1 MSSHQKN
8 LNYALEYMKCKLN
21 PLYFIEKYIKIP
33 TAGGAQPIASED
45 LWYKTNKYRLWIK
58 SLYKFK
64 KVISLFPRQTG
75 KTTLA
80 LALDLWYANF
90 YGLKIGFVTIDKAR
104 ALDAISRIRFMH
116 DHLPIWLKTPAE
128 KSTSTRLLYFKLEN
142 GAHIR
147 TAYVSSTTP
156 PESIFRGL
164 SLPVLSLDEL
174 AFVPHADLMLGS
186 IGPAYSKASR
196 EAEEA
201 GMPHGIQIFSTPN
214 GAQGLF
220 YDMYMNGTPVEELL
234 VDPTDNKCD
243 QFLPD
248 DELHKIV
255 NQPGRNGYVIIKLN
269 WREVYDETW
278 YEEQKRTLNFDRRKI
293 AQEIDLVFLGSSNS
307 VFDDEIFIKLKP
319 ASSYYTKSLFNN
331 AQLKIL
337 EDLDPNDFYVIGV
350 DTAASSSDNADYSA
364 ISIWNATHNKQ
375 VGELKK
381 RIPVLKHY
389 AKVIKE
395 IVLFMINDLLIDED
409 RIRLAIERN
418 SYGLGVIEELIYDEE
433 YGDLF
438 TRIIYYSE
446 VKKEMVPGLHTSPS
460 TRPILINNLI
470 QTVNETPE
478 SIRGPETIN
487 ELRTLEQKANGR
499 IEAARGFHDDLVM
512 ATAFAITVRKRL
524 IKEGVLETS
533 DTPIAPVK
541 LDSILT
547 RTIVQNETSEEEIE
561 TQIITDASNKSKP
574 NSKLDYS
581 IYNVF

>member
-1 MSSHQKN
+1 MASYQED

-21 PLYFIEKYIKIP
+21 PLYFIEKYVKIS
-33 TAGGAQPIASED
+33 TAGGPKPIASEE
-45 LWYKTNKYRLWIK
+45 LWFKTNKYRLWIK
-58 SLYKFK
+58 ALYKFK
-64 KVISLFPRQTG
+64 KVIALFPRQTG

-90 YGLKIGFVTIDKAR
+90 YGLKIGFVTIDKTR

-196 EAEEA
+196 EAAEA
-201 GMPHGIQIFSTPN
+201 NMPYGIQIFSTPN

-234 VDPTDNKCD
+234 VNPNDNLCD

-248 DELHKIV
+248 DEIFKIV
-255 NQPGRNGYVIIKLN
+255 NQTGRNGYVIIKLD
-269 WREVYDETW
+269 WREVYDDKW
-278 YEEQKRTLNFDRRKI
+278 YEEQKKTLNFDRRKI

-307 VFDDEIFIKLKP
+307 VFDDNIFIKLQP
-319 ASSYYTKSLFNN
+319 AKSYYTKSLFNG
-331 AQLKIL
+331 AQLKLL
-337 EDLDPNDFYVIGV
+337 EDLDPNDFYIIGV

-364 ISIWNATHNKQ
+364 ISIWNATQNKQ

-395 IVLFMINDLLIDED
+395 LVLFMINDLLIDEE

-418 SYGLGVIEELIYDEE
+418 SYGLGVIEELLYDEE

-438 TRIIYYSE
+438 NRIIYYSE
-446 VKKEMVPGLHTSPS
+446 VKRELVPGLHTSPS

-478 SIRGPETIN
+478 SIRGPELIN

-512 ATAFAITVRKRL
+512 ATAFAITVRKRM
-524 IKEGVLETS
+524 IKEGLLETDDAPVS
-533 DTPIAPVK
+533 PVK
-541 LDSILT
+541 LDSILE
-547 RTIVQNETSEEEIE
+547 RTIAQHVQEDDQIE
-561 TQIITDASNKSKP
+561 TQIVSEASKQSKP

-581 IYNVF
+581 VYNVF